1 MLLNRHRK
9 TKVEDV
15 NVGDLE
21 NQANTTKRLQK
32 HQNKLRKLKRVISN
46 DGYFIY

>member
-15 NVGDLE
+15 KVGDSE
-21 NQANTTKRLQK
+21 NQASTTKKTTETPKQVK
-32 HQNKLRKLKRVISN
+32 KTEKGDK
-46 DGYFIY
+46 

>member
-21 NQANTTKRLQK
+21 KQANTTKKTTETPKQVK
-32 HQNKLRKLKRVISN
+32 KTEKGDK
-46 DGYFIY
+46 